1 MLLFLSNQIFHLPW
15 CCITR
20 ETKTINDMANI
31 NIKFEIITNVAVF
44 WYKKD
49 LYNLCGLS
57 EQVQIVGDKVKA
69 VREAMKKQ
77 VDK

>member
-1 MLLFLSNQIFHLPW
+1 
-15 CCITR
+15 
-20 ETKTINDMANI
+20 MANI
-31 NIKFEIITNVAVF
+31 NIKFEIINNVADF

-49 LYNLCGLS
+49 PYNLCGLS